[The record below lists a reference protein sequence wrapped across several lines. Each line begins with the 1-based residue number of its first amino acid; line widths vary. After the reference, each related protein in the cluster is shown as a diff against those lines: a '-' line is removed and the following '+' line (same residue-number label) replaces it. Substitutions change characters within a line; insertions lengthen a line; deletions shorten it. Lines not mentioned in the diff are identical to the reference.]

1 LRIFITGVNGYLG
14 SGLARYW
21 LTAGHAVCGSVRD
34 VLKAPPGLAR
44 VEVIPLGG
52 AISESA
58 LCDCQTVIHC
68 AHDFS
73 AGAADTNLDGTQMLF
88 RAARNAGVSRQIFLS
103 SYSARPD
110 AATSYGRI
118 KYNLECFF
126 LECGATVIRPGVVLG
141 DGGLFGKSLRRLL
154 KTRIVPLVDGGRDLL
169 PVIGI
174 RDFLAAMTIIAESSA
189 ARAYNL
195 FYAELVPLLTLAK
208 SIHRLAGRRG
218 IYVDIPL
225 AWAHAA
231 LRLASALKVRFP
243 VGEANLRALEA
254 NRVAIHQSSLPELTG
269 PWMSFNEALAE
280 AVAAASAHRDRP

>member
-1 LRIFITGVNGYLG
+1 MRIFITGVNGYLG
-14 SGLARYW
+14 SSLARHW

-34 VLKAPPGLAR
+34 ALKAPPGLAR
-44 VEVIPLGG
+44 VGVISLGG
-52 AISESA
+52 AVSESA
-58 LCDCQTVIHC
+58 FRDCQTVIHC

-73 AGAADTNLDGTQMLF
+73 PGAVATNVEGTQGLF

-126 LECGATVIRPGVVLG
+126 LERGAAVVRPGVVLG

-154 KTRIVPLVDGGRDLL
+154 KTRIVPLVHGGCDLL

-174 RDFLAAMTIIAESSA
+174 RDLLAAMTVIAESSA

-195 FYAELVPLLTLAK
+195 FYAELVPLLTLAE

-231 LRLASALKVRFP
+231 LRIAGALKVRFP
-243 VGEANLRALEA
+243 VGEENLRALEA
-254 NRVAIHQSSLPELTG
+254 NRVSIHESSLPEFTG
-269 PWMSFNEALAE
+269 PWMSFDEALAE
-280 AVAAASAHRDRP
+280 AVAAASAHLDRP